1 MQMWQALVLLRGEY
15 RSRRVDGSHVQNED
29 LDDYALGTIDAAAA
43 WRVEAHIQDCKPC
56 RLRLKE
62 ARVFARLLGQLECS
76 PERNSLHERRK
87 EQRYEIAESAT
98 ITVCEPIVSID
109 IRGAV
114 VDVSRSGCRVRTPKP
129 VSSGADVLILVKQAA
144 VFATVRYCR
153 ATEEGAFDIGVGI
166 DQVVMGLD
174 SGTAIEALRSQLE
187 ASGRELQRF

>member
-1 MQMWQALVLLRGEY
+1 
-15 RSRRVDGSHVQNED
+15 
-29 LDDYALGTIDAAAA
+29 
-43 WRVEAHIQDCKPC
+43 
-56 RLRLKE
+56 
-62 ARVFARLLGQLECS
+62 LECS
-76 PERNSLHERRK
+76 EEQDSLQERRK

-114 VDVSRSGCRVRTPKP
+114 VDISRSGCRVRTTKP
-129 VSSGADVLILVKQAA
+129 VSSGADVLILVKKAA

-153 ATEEGAFDIGVGI
+153 ATSEGVFDIGVGI

-174 SGTAIEALRSQLE
+174 SGAAIEALRSQLE